1 MKPVAS
7 EIKGKTPIF
16 LLRVEWIG
24 REYLLSTKPIVL
36 SSNRGDLLF
45 TGGLVEDPDI
55 LFDLGDLGF
64 NVNSNST
71 AIAAIFNG
79 VNVVKE
85 ILRGNTLQNNK
96 AAVYYV
102 FEDDKTVQSFD
113 NATLILSGLIKQPV
127 TGHVD
132 QPIGYVEFS
141 IEAPSFNGDLYSFV
155 SNSTGAIRP
164 LTYSTLSNPSSS
176 PFSAEFYF
184 GTFLIEVPQSH
195 LGKKAPIVFG
205 AGGNAINDN
214 GGAFRYPF
222 SPCYCLAVE
231 TTSQNQIYLVIASHF
246 VEANQTRIFD
256 KHGEFVDSPIEHWVR
271 RDGAI
276 FAYVTFNLKSGG
288 FNRLNNIV
296 EDSGAEYYSCFAAD
310 RGGLL
315 SSTKATYISG
325 GGELCLEFL
334 KLGSAEI
341 DFAEWVS
348 VEPILN
354 KYKFAGYIN
363 QDEITPIEF
372 LENEII
378 PFLPISVIHGADG
391 LKPVLNFLH
400 EGAALLVKYEINSD
414 SDFLQNGPVQT
425 ITDSADIINEYTL
438 GYQFDAL
445 KSKYISTMR
454 IGNFNDNYQDQFT
467 NLYAKLSQQ
476 KYGRNQLEEESNCIH
491 DMNTAALVCKDRIR
505 LNGGVLRS
513 VEYITNV
520 KYGYIEIGD
529 IILLND
535 TNLFDKP
542 QKVQVIRKQFKSTN
556 WLFTVKIE
564 DNLINTFIS

>member
-1 MKPVAS
+1 
-7 EIKGKTPIF
+7 
-16 LLRVEWIG
+16 
-24 REYLLSTKPIVL
+24 
-36 SSNRGDLLF
+36 
-45 TGGLVEDPDI
+45 
-55 LFDLGDLGF
+55 
-64 NVNSNST
+64 
-71 AIAAIFNG
+71 
-79 VNVVKE
+79 
-85 ILRGNTLQNNK
+85 
-96 AAVYYV
+96 
-102 FEDDKTVQSFD
+102 
-113 NATLILSGLIKQPV
+113 
-127 TGHVD
+127 
-132 QPIGYVEFS
+132 
-141 IEAPSFNGDLYSFV
+141 
-155 SNSTGAIRP
+155 
-164 LTYSTLSNPSSS
+164 
-176 PFSAEFYF
+176 
-184 GTFLIEVPQSH
+184 
-195 LGKKAPIVFG
+195 
-205 AGGNAINDN
+205 NDN

-391 LKPVLNFLH
+391 
-400 EGAALLVKYEINSD
+400 
-414 SDFLQNGPVQT
+414 
-425 ITDSADIINEYTL
+425 
-438 GYQFDAL
+438 
-445 KSKYISTMR
+445 
-454 IGNFNDNYQDQFT
+454 
-467 NLYAKLSQQ
+467 
-476 KYGRNQLEEESNCIH
+476 
-491 DMNTAALVCKDRIR
+491 
-505 LNGGVLRS
+505 
-513 VEYITNV
+513 
-520 KYGYIEIGD
+520 
-529 IILLND
+529 
-535 TNLFDKP
+535 
-542 QKVQVIRKQFKSTN
+542 
-556 WLFTVKIE
+556 
-564 DNLINTFIS
+564 